1 MSKPKVLFIYPLRSS
16 FVVYD
21 IECLNKTAN
30 VLEFSLG
37 HKKGIHM
44 FFRIIQLTIWL
55 IKNCKNSKVI
65 YIWFAD
71 FYGIIPAIV
80 GRIFRI
86 KTITFIGGYDAVAI
100 PELNYGAHLNPIRSY
115 MVRIVCNLSD
125 ILIPSSEYTGQQ
137 LIQTLKSPKLKY
149 KIKVAYPGINSNK
162 FRINNTKKRDAVI
175 CISSG
180 NSVNRMLLK
189 GVDRFL
195 ELAKSMKNTKFYL
208 VGIQGNA
215 YEWAKLNAS
224 NNVELFTIT
233 SPDRLNELLNL
244 SVAICLFSRNE
255 AYGMVV
261 IEGMLCGCLPVILN
275 NTGTLEI
282 LSKPNAPG
290 LIYSEFDSTKIS
302 NDIKRIL
309 DSQSLE
315 NANKMRSYVI
325 TNFENSNRC
334 EIISNYMNINRI

>member
-1 MSKPKVLFIYPLRSS
+1 MRKPKVLFIYPLRSS

-30 VLEFSLG
+30 VLEFSFG
-37 HKKGIHM
+37 IKKGIHIL
-44 FFRIIQLTIWL
+44 FRIIQLTLWL
-55 IKNCKNSKVI
+55 IKNCRSSKVI

-71 FYGIIPAIV
+71 FYGIIPAIF
-80 GRIFRI
+80 GSIFRI

-100 PELNYGAHLNPIRSY
+100 PELRYGAHLNPIRSY
-115 MVRIVCNLSD
+115 MVRIVCNMSD
-125 ILIPSSEYTGQQ
+125 VLIPSSEYTGQQ
-137 LIQTLKSPKLKY
+137 LIQTLKSPKIKN
-149 KIKVAYPGINSNK
+149 KIKIAYPGINTK
-162 FRINNTKKRDAVI
+162 LFQINNIQKRDAVI

-195 ELAKSMKNTKFYL
+195 ELAKSMNKTKFYL
-208 VGIQGNA
+208 VGIQDDA

-224 NNVELFTIT
+224 NNVELYSIT
-233 SPDRLNELLNL
+233 SSEKLNELLNL

-255 AYGMVV
+255 AFGMVI
-261 IEGMLCGCLPVILN
+261 IEGMLCGCVPIILD

-290 LIYSEFDSTKIS
+290 YIYSEFNSTKIS
-302 NDIKRIL
+302 NDIKTIL

-315 NANKMRSYVI
+315 NAHKMRSYVI

-334 EIISNYMNINRI
+334 ELISNYKKQ